1 MKTHQEPSLCHPHA
15 TSLPTLADHMSI
27 FTERSAGLWHSV
39 RIQTH
44 AQSLYLCEC
53 VSMFDDF
60 CGAYTQMMF
69 SILLG
74 SMFSLHAYLRP
85 NEYMTVLDLC
95 GCVCDV
101 RSIAVRI
108 VYRLIPEVLLMYV
121 RA

>member
-1 MKTHQEPSLCHPHA
+1 
-15 TSLPTLADHMSI
+15 
-27 FTERSAGLWHSV
+27 
-39 RIQTH
+39 
-44 AQSLYLCEC
+44 
-53 VSMFDDF
+53 MFDDF

-85 NEYMTVLDLC
+85 NECTTVLDLC
-95 GCVCDV
+95 DCVCDV

-108 VYRLIPEVLLMYV
+108 VYRLIPVVPLMYV

>member
-1 MKTHQEPSLCHPHA
+1 
-15 TSLPTLADHMSI
+15 
-27 FTERSAGLWHSV
+27 
-39 RIQTH
+39 
-44 AQSLYLCEC
+44 
-53 VSMFDDF
+53 MFDDF

-85 NEYMTVLDLC
+85 NVLDLC
-95 GCVCDV
+95 DCVCDV

-108 VYRLIPEVLLMYV
+108 VYRLIPVVPLMYV